1 MKKLFIF
8 RPWNNNKIFF
18 IIGGDQELGIE
29 LDDADWDLFDQ
40 EVKLEPIN
48 LTNGKLNW

>member
-1 MKKLFIF
+1 MLDDIV
-8 RPWNNNKIFF
+8 
-18 IIGGDQELGIE
+18 GGDHELGIE

-48 LTNGKLNW
+48 LTNGE